1 MLLLAISA
9 TKKPSATC
17 RQTDPASPVDPSASF
32 QTELNDDRL
41 SPPRVI
47 RSSLTP
53 PPSAQVIQRHG
64 AVGIP
69 LARADSQQTSSII
82 SPPATTLYGLSRN
95 RPNTTEY
102 LPPGA
107 EQIDNANIDELRN
120 MLQSCLSI
128 NAKLKS
134 ETAHHKLQYELLSMQ
149 AAEDTNRAN
158 VEHEMTRREVEALRT
173 AEHARQA
180 RRELETRVDPI
191 QAKYRELQQTYDA
204 LTKEHNDLLRRF
216 KSASKLIQ
224 QQAEEIYVLNDDREM
239 LLNRIRE
246 NRQHFQMLC
255 SPGGAFHGVLTPKT
269 PSTSP
274 QQHRAT
280 PRQTP
285 RGSNK
290 GGRHENETDAAGFAA
305 LLQALKQDNSAPST
319 PTSAGRAPPRAPF
332 RQHRA
337 AHSLSSL
344 PATPY
349 SRSRGNAGLLPS
361 IDLVPRTEPAQR
373 FGNRVGPQTP
383 TPKRRRKSRESTI
396 SAEDENE
403 GNARTMTL
411 ESVAAAAQSYMSHSS
426 HPSQRRGDE
435 EEEVF
440 ESQATQAASEML
452 RRDPRESFEVASS
465 VGSRDVTPVPAE
477 KTAKLQT
484 KLYGPRRFQSRGYAG
499 GSSHKPDE
507 KTPLWCRWPGRLR
520 NSKPSQKRLRGL
532 KAVLSKAPT
541 DTVILSSL
549 RTPICRSYKGQ
560 LKDAYPEELLSVVLR
575 ATLDANPNLNPAEIH
590 DVAVGVVLSEL
601 GGSKAG
607 RMAMNHVG
615 FPNSTSLYTVN
626 RACSSSLQSIAA
638 VAAQIQTGMIDTGV
652 AAGTE
657 SMTRNYASRAIPV
670 DLWPALRESPSRHA
684 RDCIMPMGLTSE
696 NVAARHAVSRAD
708 QDALAVESHLRAA
721 RARESGAFDAEI
733 VPVHTRFQE
742 VDKAGNKVGE
752 ETQVTVTRDDGIRA
766 NVTLEALAK
775 LKPAF
780 KADGTSTAGNSSQV
794 SDGAAAT
801 LLIRRSTATALG
813 LSSSIIGKFV
823 GAATVGCDPDEMGV
837 GPAIAIPA
845 LLNRF
850 GLSNSDIHRWEINE
864 AFASQAIY
872 CLRALGLEDAWA
884 RGEVNPDGGAIAL
897 GHPLGATGA
906 RLTSTLLHGLAR
918 SSGEV
923 GVVSMCVGTGMGMA
937 GLFVRE

>member
-1 MLLLAISA
+1 M
-9 TKKPSATC
+9 PSTANP
-17 RQTDPASPVDPSASF
+17 DSPVEPSASF

-41 SPPRVI
+41 SPPRVNQNNAAAG
-47 RSSLTP
+47 TP
-53 PPSAQVIQRHG
+53 LVYG
-64 AVGIP
+64 A
-69 LARADSQQTSSII
+69 SQQTSII
-82 SPPATTLYGLSRN
+82 SPPPTTLHGLTRG
-95 RPNTTEY
+95 RPNTTEF
-102 LPPGA
+102 LLPGA
-107 EQIDNANIDELRN
+107 DQIDNATIDELRS

-158 VEHEMTRREVEALRT
+158 VEHEMTRREVEALRS

-180 RRELETRVDPI
+180 RRELEIRVDPV
-191 QAKYRELQQTYDA
+191 QAKYRELQLAHEA
-204 LTKEHNDLLRRF
+204 LTKEHSDLLYRF
-216 KSASKLIQ
+216 KCASKLVQ

-246 NRQHFQMLC
+246 NRQHFHMLC
-255 SPGGAFHGVLTPKT
+255 SPGGVFHGALTPKT

-274 QQHRAT
+274 QQHRTT

-285 RGSNK
+285 RGSNR

-305 LLQALKQDNSAPST
+305 LLQALKQDNSAPTT
-319 PTSAGRAPPRAPF
+319 PTSASRAPPRAPF

-344 PATPY
+344 PATPH
-349 SRSRGNAGLLPS
+349 SRSRGNPGLLPS

-403 GNARTMTL
+403 GNAHTMTL
-411 ESVAAAAQSYMSHSS
+411 ESVAAAAQSYMSQGSRH
-426 HPSQRRGDE
+426 SQRQDDE

-440 ESQATQAASEML
+440 ESQATRAASEML

-484 KLYGPRRFQSRGYAG
+484 KLYAPVYKAG
-499 GSSHKPDE
+499 INTE
-507 KTPLWCRWPGRLR
+507 KRKFSGDPLWCRWSRRLG
-520 NSKPSQKRLRGL
+520 NSTPSPQR
-532 KAVLSKAPT
+532 AVLAKAPT

-560 LKDAYPEELLSVVLR
+560 LKDAYPEELLSIVLR
-575 ATLDANPNLNPAEIH
+575 ATLDAQPTFSPSEIE

-601 GGSKAG
+601 GGSKAA
-607 RMAMNHVG
+607 RMAMNHAG
-615 FPNSTSLYTVN
+615 YPNSTSLYTVN
-626 RACSSSLQSIAA
+626 RACSSSLQSIAL
-638 VAAQIQTGMIDTGV
+638 VAAQIRTGMISVGIG
-652 AAGTE
+652 AGTE
-657 SMTRNYASRAIPV
+657 SMTRNYGSRAIPV
-670 DLWPALRESPSRHA
+670 DLWPTLRDSENRHV

-696 NVAARHAVSRAD
+696 NVASRYGVSRSD
-708 QDALAVESHLRAA
+708 QDAFAVQSHLRAA
-721 RARESGAFDAEI
+721 KARESGAFEREI

-742 VDKAGNKVGE
+742 VDKEGNKLGE
-752 ETQVTVTRDDGIRA
+752 EKAITVTKDDGIRA
-766 NVTLEALAK
+766 NATLEALAK

-780 KADGTSTAGNSSQV
+780 KQDGSSTSGNSSQV

-801 LLIRRSTATALG
+801 LLMRRSTAQTLG
-813 LSSSIIGKFV
+813 LEKNIMGKFV
-823 GAATVGCDPDEMGV
+823 GATTVGCDPDEMGI
-837 GPAIAIPA
+837 GPALAIPA
-845 LLNRF
+845 LLGRF
-850 GLSNSDIHRWEINE
+850 GLEKGEVDRWEINE
-864 AFASQAIY
+864 AFASQAVY
-872 CLRALGLEDAWA
+872 CVRELGLEDAWVD
-884 RGEVNPDGGAIAL
+884 GKVNPDGGAIAL

-906 RLTSTLLHGLAR
+906 RMASTLMHGLAR
-918 SSGEV
+918 SQGQV